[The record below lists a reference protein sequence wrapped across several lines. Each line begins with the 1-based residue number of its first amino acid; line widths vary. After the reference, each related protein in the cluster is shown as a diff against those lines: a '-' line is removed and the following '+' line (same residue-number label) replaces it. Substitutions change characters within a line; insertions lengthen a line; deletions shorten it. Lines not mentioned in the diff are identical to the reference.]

1 MNENLPIDPAMLDEE
16 WLQQPLFFDQAQQ
29 EAADCLK
36 ARDELKDE
44 LADLEAKLSDDVRR
58 NYKDHNFEKAP
69 TVQGVSDFVQLH
81 EDIQALKASLREAN
95 HSLNLANNTVRSFEM
110 RKSAL
115 AKLTD
120 LHISNYFSIPNP
132 GRLVAE
138 GKRYIDLKNE
148 KVQAQSKEAVKQ
160 LNEKKEKRA
169 KDGKTKEEVLDKI
182 TNPETKEAAR
192 VAIEAEEQS
201 EQSEPR
207 RRRRR

>member
-29 EAADCLK
+29 KAADCLK
-36 ARDELKDE
+36 ERDELKDK
-44 LADLEAKLSDDVRR
+44 LAWLEADRGAYLR
-58 NYKDHNFEKAP
+58 KAFKEEGFDKP
-69 TVQGVSDFVQLH
+69 PAQGVVSDWVILRPEV
-81 EDIQALKASLREAN
+81 EDTKENLREAN